1 MTPEFLIHATG
12 LSALVLNVVALL
24 RTCERSLRLHSGAAG
39 ALWALNNL
47 LLGAPTAAALSL
59 VSAGRTA
66 SSAATLEGCARRRL
80 LVFVAFVALTV
91 AVAAWTWHGWPSA
104 LLAVASLVST
114 AAVFY
119 LRGAALRWAMLAVS
133 ALWMVNAWQLDSWE
147 QMAANAATAAAALWG
162 AWRARR
168 ARPEAPDQPCSS
180 ATVFSVEKP

>member
-1 MTPEFLIHATG
+1 MTDLLIHATG
-12 LSALVLNVVALL
+12 LTALALNVIALM
-24 RTCERSLRLHSGAAG
+24 RTCERSLRLHSGIAG

-66 SSAATLEGCARRRL
+66 SSAATLTGGARRRL
-80 LVFVAFVALTV
+80 ALCLAFAVLTL

-104 LLAVASLVST
+104 LLTIASLVST

-119 LRGAALRWAMLAVS
+119 LRGTTLRWAMLGVS

-162 AWRARR
+162 AWRVRR
-168 ARPEAPDQPCSS
+168 DQPCSS
-180 ATVFSVEKP
+180 ATVFKVEKP

>member
-1 MTPEFLIHATG
+1 MTDLLIHTTG
-12 LSALVLNVVALL
+12 ITALVLNVFALL
-24 RTCERSLRLHSGAAG
+24 HRCERSLRLHSSAAG

-66 SSAATLEGCARRRL
+66 SSAATLDGCARRRL
-80 LVFVAFVALTV
+80 AACLAFVVLTL

-104 LLAVASLVST
+104 LLALASLIST

-119 LRGAALRWAMLAVS
+119 LRGATLRWSMLLVS
-133 ALWMVNAWQLDSWE
+133 ALWMVNGWQLDSWE

-162 AWRARR
+162 AWRVRR
-168 ARPEAPDQPCSS
+168 DASAVPQP
-180 ATVFSVEKP
+180 

>member
-1 MTPEFLIHATG
+1 MTDLLIHTTG
-12 LSALVLNVVALL
+12 ITALVLNVFALL
-24 RTCERSLRLHSGAAG
+24 RRCERSLRLHSSAAG

-80 LVFVAFVALTV
+80 GVFVAFVVLTL

-104 LLAVASLVST
+104 LLALASLIST

-119 LRGAALRWAMLAVS
+119 LRGATLRWSMLLVS

-162 AWRARR
+162 AWRVRR
-168 ARPEAPDQPCSS
+168 DASAVPQP
-180 ATVFSVEKP
+180 